1 MKAHPKGKLAL
12 VYSLGIGVPL
22 QPTIDSEKLARALR
36 ALADRAESGELVG
49 GAVVVWTASGG
60 TEMRVAGLFER
71 DTIKGHYAASR
82 LADALL
88 HYTDER
94 G

>member
-1 MKAHPKGKLAL
+1 MKARPKGKLAL
-12 VYSLGIGVPL
+12 VYSAGAGGQV
-22 QPTIDSEKLARALR
+22 QPALDSYALARALR

-49 GAVVVWTASGG
+49 GAVAVWTNTGE

-88 HYTDER
+88 HYADER